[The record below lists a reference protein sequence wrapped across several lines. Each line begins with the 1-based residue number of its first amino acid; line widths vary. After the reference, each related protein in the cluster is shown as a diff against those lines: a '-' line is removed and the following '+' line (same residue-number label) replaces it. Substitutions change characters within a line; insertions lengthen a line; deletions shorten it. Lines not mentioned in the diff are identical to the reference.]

1 MHQILTARETE
12 IGPALTVRRA
22 LPNKNL
28 KTIGPWCFL
37 DHFGPARAP
46 VRVGPHPHIG
56 LQTVTW
62 LMDGEIVHRDSLGT
76 ELSINPG
83 QLNLMTAGQGIAH
96 SEESPAS
103 FDGITHGVQ
112 LWIALPDAQRF
123 CEPAF
128 EHYPELP
135 RLEKDGMDITLLMG
149 TEIGENSPAQTRS
162 PASALDIVLRDT
174 GARTLALTPGFEYG
188 LIVTEGEVSLDGV
201 LLRPGSLLVPA
212 SPLAGFRIENTAP
225 ARLFIVGGAPL
236 NEKIILWW
244 NFVARR
250 HEEIE
255 DARQRWENGGF
266 PPVTGS
272 ALQRLTAPPLDYHL
286 GSAG

>member
-1 MHQILTARETE
+1 MHTILTARESE

-62 LMDGEIVHRDSLGT
+62 LISGEIVHRDSLGS
-76 ELSINPG
+76 ELPIRPG
-83 QLNLMTAGQGIAH
+83 QLNLMTAGRGIAH
-96 SEESPAS
+96 SEESPATYDS
-103 FDGITHGVQ
+103 LTHGVQ
-112 LWIALPDAQRF
+112 LWIALPETHRF

-128 EHYPELP
+128 EHHPELP
-135 RLEKDGMDITLLMG
+135 RLNKDGMDITLLMG
-149 TEIGENSPAQTRS
+149 ADCKEQSPARTYS
-162 PASALDIVLRDT
+162 PASALDIVLSDS
-174 GARTLALTPGFEYG
+174 GSRTLPLTPGFEYG
-188 LIVTEGEVSLDGV
+188 LIVTDGEARIDGV
-201 LLRPGSLLVPA
+201 PLRPGGLLVPQT
-212 SPLAGFRIENTAP
+212 SLTGLQIENTAP

-250 HEEIE
+250 HEEIAE
-255 DARQRWENGGF
+255 ARERWESGGF
-266 PPVTGS
+266 PPVKGS
-272 ALQRLTAPPLDYHL
+272 ALERLIAPPLDYHL
-286 GSAG
+286 SPSG